1 MPPAA
6 LANLMWGGREHPS
19 YQHLSTAMRTLLSRG
34 RPLLRKII
42 LGKGDQRDLSTGLVG
57 NSMLVAQPTTGQI
70 QARMPPPQNQIADNI
85 VVIFTTTRND
95 VRKAKEL
102 YVSRS
107 QYMECA
113 NLRKRVCYAFAD
125 VQISEENATECLP
138 ENGVP
143 EIFV

>member
-1 MPPAA
+1 
-6 LANLMWGGREHPS
+6 
-19 YQHLSTAMRTLLSRG
+19 
-34 RPLLRKII
+34 
-42 LGKGDQRDLSTGLVG
+42 
-57 NSMLVAQPTTGQI
+57 
-70 QARMPPPQNQIADNI
+70 MPPPQNQIADNI

-125 VQISEENATECLP
+125 VEISQENATECLP